1 MPRHNRG
8 EVWLIDLGF
17 AAKTRPCVI
26 LSIPPNDEDRAL
38 VTVVSHTTNLRNS
51 EFEVVVP
58 VNFLKAGAFDTQS
71 ILTITQAK
79 LIRKLGTLSRSQFLE
94 VLKSIRCWLDDL
106 DC

>member
-1 MPRHNRG
+1 MLRHNRG
-8 EVWLIDLGF
+8 EVWLADLGF

-38 VTVVSHTTNLRNS
+38 VTVVTHTTSLRGS
-51 EFEVVVP
+51 EFEVEIP

-71 ILTITQAK
+71 IVTIPQAK

-94 VLKSIRCWLDDL
+94 VLMSIRYWLDDL